1 MQGMVSS
8 GKYGFPK
15 ENRLLRERDF
25 QRVYR
30 EGRLF
35 QDELFRLFYLE
46 KGGGPPRLGLAVG
59 KQLGRAVVRNRVK
72 RALREAFRLNK
83 ELFGDL
89 DLIVQPRPEVAA
101 LPPLEIQARFLRSVQ
116 ALRRRLRPRLRP
128 ADGDGDESEAPG

>member
-1 MQGMVSS
+1 MVSS

-15 ENRLLRERDF
+15 GNRLLRERDF

-46 KGGGPPRLGLAVG
+46 KGEGPPRLGLAVG

-89 DLIVQPRPEVAA
+89 DLIVQPRPKVAL
-101 LPPLEIQARFLRSVQ
+101 LPSSEIQARFLRSVQ
-116 ALRRRLRPRLRP
+116 ALHRRLRRAERG
-128 ADGDGDESEAPG
+128 AEGS